1 MLQIERFSK
10 TFNGNPAVNDVS
22 FSIDVGSLVGLVG
35 PSGAGKSV
43 LLKLIGGVMQA
54 DYGTVRFG
62 SLPIGASPEI
72 GFLFQE
78 GALFDSMTVLE
89 NVTFPLMR
97 GFYGHDAKRT
107 RDASEYDEAVE
118 RAYQKLCEV
127 GLGEAYKKYPGQL
140 SGGMRRR
147 VALARAVVHKPH
159 MVLLDD
165 PTAGLDPVAASV
177 IMNMIK
183 RLHQEYR
190 PTVIM
195 VSQDIRRLLPNVDQV
210 IALFDGRLEG
220 SFSPR
225 ELEARANDRVL
236 QFLKTR
242 FDFSVFNGQG
252 TPELH

>member
-1 MLQIERFSK
+1 MLQIDRFSK
-10 TFNGNPAVNDVS
+10 TFNGTPVVDDVS
-22 FSIDVGSLVGLVG
+22 FSLEVGSLAGLVG

-43 LLKLIGGVMQA
+43 LLMLIGGVMKA
-54 DYGTVRFG
+54 DRGTVRFG
-62 SLPIGASPEI
+62 SLPLGASPEI

-97 GFYGHDAKRT
+97 GFEGHDAKRT
-107 RDASEYDEAVE
+107 RDASDYDEAVE

-127 GLGEAYKKYPGQL
+127 GLGDAYKKYPGQL

-147 VALARAVVHKPH
+147 VALARAVVHRPH

-177 IMNMIK
+177 IMNLIK
-183 RLHQEYR
+183 RLHREYR
-190 PTVIM
+190 PTVLM

-210 IALFDGRLEG
+210 LALFNGCLEG
-220 SFSPR
+220 NFRPE
-225 ELEARANDRVL
+225 ELEAKANTRVL
-236 QFLKTR
+236 EFLKTR

-252 TPELH
+252 SAESN

>member
-1 MLQIERFSK
+1 MLQIENFCKAFKS
-10 TFNGNPAVNDVS
+10 GPALQNAS
-22 FSIDVGSLVGLVG
+22 FTVETGSLVGLVG
-35 PSGAGKSV
+35 PSGSGKSV
-43 LLKLIGGVMQA
+43 LLKLLGGVMEA
-54 DYGTVRFG
+54 DQGTVRFD
-62 SLPIGASPEI
+62 SLPIGSSPEI

-89 NVTFPLMR
+89 NVAFPLMR
-97 GFYGHDAKRT
+97 GFHGFDAKRT
-107 RDASEYDEAVE
+107 RNASEYDEAVE
-118 RAYQKLCEV
+118 RAYKKLCEV
-127 GLGEAYKKYPGQL
+127 GLRDAYKKYPGQL

-177 IMNMIK
+177 IMNLIK
-183 RLHQEYR
+183 NLHREYR

-210 IALFDGRLEG
+210 IALFDGRVEG
-220 SFSPR
+220 SFAPR
-225 ELEARANDRVL
+225 DARAQANDKVL
-236 QFLKTR
+236 RFLKTR
-242 FDFSVFNGQG
+242 FDFSVFDGQR